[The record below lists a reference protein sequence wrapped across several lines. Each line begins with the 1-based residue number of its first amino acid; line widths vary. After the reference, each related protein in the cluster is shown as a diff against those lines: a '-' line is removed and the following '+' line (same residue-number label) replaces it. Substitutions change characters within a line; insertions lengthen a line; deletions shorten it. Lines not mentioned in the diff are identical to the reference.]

1 MPDHPILTKAPIVEA
16 ILDVQMVFPKGIEIG
31 KLAALHAPLREHYP
45 TKAEE
50 TMVEVGVQLQAGK
63 PLQPSGGKSEIRGY
77 RFFSQDK
84 KELVQCRKDGFTFN
98 RLAPYTSWQD
108 IIVRAI
114 SAWEAYRQACGNAT
128 IIRIAVRYIN
138 RIELPFV
145 EGKVAMEH
153 YFKAPEPGPTIEGLE
168 RTGFLTQC
176 QLYDASSG
184 FTANW
189 SMLAQSLP
197 DKPSILAVVLD
208 LDVFVMG
215 PKVHQ
220 GNPPEIWRRMRD
232 LKNRIFFGSL
242 QQKTVDMHR

>member
-84 KELVQCRKDGFTFN
+84 KELVQCRRDGFTFN

-108 IIVRAI
+108 IIGRAV
-114 SAWEAYRQACGNAT
+114 SAWQVYREACGEAAIT
-128 IIRIAVRYIN
+128 RIAVRYIN
-138 RIELPFV
+138 RMELPFAD
-145 EGKVAMEH
+145 GKVPLEEFFA
-153 YFKAPEPGPTIEGLE
+153 APEPGPKLEGLALQ
-168 RTGFLTQC
+168 GLMTQC
-176 QLYDASSG
+176 LYHDPATNFS
-184 FTANW
+184 ANW
-189 SMLAQSLP
+189 TMLTRSSQK
-197 DKPSILAVVLD
+197 DPSKLVVALD
-208 LDVFVMG
+208 LDVFAMG
-215 PKVHQ
+215 PKIHEEK
-220 GNPPEIWRRMRD
+220 PPDVWDRMRG
-232 LKNRIFFGSL
+232 LKNRIFFSSL
-242 QQKTVDMHR
+242 TQKTLDMFL